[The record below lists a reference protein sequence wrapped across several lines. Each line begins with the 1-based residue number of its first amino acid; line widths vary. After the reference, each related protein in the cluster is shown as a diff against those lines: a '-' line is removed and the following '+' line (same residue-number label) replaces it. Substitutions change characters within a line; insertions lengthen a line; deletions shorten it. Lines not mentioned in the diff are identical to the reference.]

1 MAISGPQTPMRVG
14 LFQSTDLDERLSQ
27 LSIIRKKG
35 ISLDLVYL
43 PKKFS
48 IPE

>member
-1 MAISGPQTPMRVG
+1 MSDG
-14 LFQSTDLDERLSQ
+14 LFQSTDFEERLSQ
-27 LSIIRKKG
+27 LSTIRNKG
-35 ISLDLVYL
+35 ILLDDEYF